1 MPPKNKGSSKQP
13 AKVKTP
19 TLIDGLT
26 KEEMSKEQLEEH
38 IVSLRE
44 ELDRERE
51 ERNYFQLE
59 RDRMHSFWENTE
71 RQLQE
76 LQAQRKNLYSD
87 IEEDE
92 WRHQVEIKV
101 YKQKMKH
108 LLCEHQNTI
117 CELEADGLVSTEER
131 HKEQKQL
138 ETKLREE
145 MRAIKIDTQQISNEN
160 LVKELELKHD
170 EEMTKA
176 RISLEK
182 KLAETEATYEKK
194 MTLLRQELE
203 NLRKNETSERE
214 DQWNSHI
221 AGLTEDHDK
230 ALRDANELVNRMMH
244 QVLDVS
250 DSLKT
255 QMKEMK
261 TKQQEK
267 EKDVIT
273 VLPDNKRLAEL
284 LLKLQL
290 ERDELYKTYSES
302 IEKVQHK
309 AGLKSVQLDT
319 KLTALTDVL
328 EKTHAQ
334 LHSVL
339 SATNMDQTALA
350 EVANKIQENLDSS
363 NNSIKV
369 LQYKKAQISKMN
381 FSATLFKRYRL
392 VTIGKQFNHSSVT
405 LTSVQPPKNKGSS
418 KKPAKESKPTDEPIE
433 EEMSREQLEEQM
445 ASLEKEL
452 EREKKDR
459 NYFQLESNRI
469 QSFWETTER
478 QLQEVR
484 AGRENLYKDIEED
497 EWRRQVEIKVYKQ
510 KMKHLLCE
518 HQNTMC
524 ELEADGLVST
534 EERHKEQKQLETKL
548 REEMR
553 AIKIDTQQISN
564 ENLVKELELKHDE
577 EMTKARISL
586 EKKLAETEATYEKKM
601 TLLPQELENLRKN
614 ETSEREDQWNSHIA
628 GLTED
633 HDKALRDANELV
645 NRMMHQVL
653 DVSDSLKTQMK
664 EMKTKQQEKEKD
676 VITVLPDNKR
686 LAELLLKVEEEITG
700 IEKKLKNNVKKK
712 DVSEKLREKKPND
725 MRQDYEA
732 LKEKFNK
739 LQLER
744 DELYKTYSESIE
756 KVQHKAGLKSVQ
768 LDTKLTALTDVLE
781 KTHAQLHSVLSA
793 TNMDQTALAEV
804 ANKIQENLDSSNNS
818 IKVLQYKKAQIS
830 KMRSSESEP

>member
-1 MPPKNKGSSKQP
+1 FPQPPKNKGSSKQP

-284 LLKLQL
+284 LLKVEEEITGIEKKLKNNVKKKVVCVDAREFPLVVMLCVLTTICCVCVCVCVCVCLTQLQL

-369 LQYKKAQISKMN
+369 LQYKKAQISKV
-381 FSATLFKRYRL
+381 SGLFMY
-392 VTIGKQFNHSSVT
+392 
-405 LTSVQPPKNKGSS
+405 
-418 KKPAKESKPTDEPIE
+418 
-433 EEMSREQLEEQM
+433 
-445 ASLEKEL
+445 
-452 EREKKDR
+452 
-459 NYFQLESNRI
+459 
-469 QSFWETTER
+469 
-478 QLQEVR
+478 
-484 AGRENLYKDIEED
+484 
-497 EWRRQVEIKVYKQ
+497 
-510 KMKHLLCE
+510 
-518 HQNTMC
+518 
-524 ELEADGLVST
+524 
-534 EERHKEQKQLETKL
+534 
-548 REEMR
+548 
-553 AIKIDTQQISN
+553 
-564 ENLVKELELKHDE
+564 
-577 EMTKARISL
+577 
-586 EKKLAETEATYEKKM
+586 
-601 TLLPQELENLRKN
+601 
-614 ETSEREDQWNSHIA
+614 
-628 GLTED
+628 
-633 HDKALRDANELV
+633 
-645 NRMMHQVL
+645 
-653 DVSDSLKTQMK
+653 
-664 EMKTKQQEKEKD
+664 
-676 VITVLPDNKR
+676 
-686 LAELLLKVEEEITG
+686 
-700 IEKKLKNNVKKK
+700 
-712 DVSEKLREKKPND
+712 
-725 MRQDYEA
+725 
-732 LKEKFNK
+732 
-739 LQLER
+739 
-744 DELYKTYSESIE
+744 
-756 KVQHKAGLKSVQ
+756 
-768 LDTKLTALTDVLE
+768 
-781 KTHAQLHSVLSA
+781 
-793 TNMDQTALAEV
+793 
-804 ANKIQENLDSSNNS
+804 
-818 IKVLQYKKAQIS
+818 
-830 KMRSSESEP
+830 

>member
-1 MPPKNKGSSKQP
+1 
-13 AKVKTP
+13 
-19 TLIDGLT
+19 
-26 KEEMSKEQLEEH
+26 
-38 IVSLRE
+38 
-44 ELDRERE
+44 
-51 ERNYFQLE
+51 
-59 RDRMHSFWENTE
+59 
-71 RQLQE
+71 
-76 LQAQRKNLYSD
+76 
-87 IEEDE
+87 
-92 WRHQVEIKV
+92 
-101 YKQKMKH
+101 
-108 LLCEHQNTI
+108 
-117 CELEADGLVSTEER
+117 
-131 HKEQKQL
+131 
-138 ETKLREE
+138 
-145 MRAIKIDTQQISNEN
+145 
-160 LVKELELKHD
+160 
-170 EEMTKA
+170 
-176 RISLEK
+176 
-182 KLAETEATYEKK
+182 
-194 MTLLRQELE
+194 
-203 NLRKNETSERE
+203 
-214 DQWNSHI
+214 
-221 AGLTEDHDK
+221 
-230 ALRDANELVNRMMH
+230 
-244 QVLDVS
+244 
-250 DSLKT
+250 
-255 QMKEMK
+255 
-261 TKQQEK
+261 
-267 EKDVIT
+267 
-273 VLPDNKRLAEL
+273 
-284 LLKLQL
+284 
-290 ERDELYKTYSES
+290 
-302 IEKVQHK
+302 
-309 AGLKSVQLDT
+309 
-319 KLTALTDVL
+319 
-328 EKTHAQ
+328 
-334 LHSVL
+334 
-339 SATNMDQTALA
+339 
-350 EVANKIQENLDSS
+350 
-363 NNSIKV
+363 
-369 LQYKKAQISKMN
+369 MN

-548 REEMR
+548 HEEMR
-553 AIKIDTQQISN
+553 AIKVDTQQISN

-712 DVSEKLREKKPND
+712 VVCVDAREFP
-725 MRQDYEA
+725 
-732 LKEKFNK
+732 L

-804 ANKIQENLDSSNNS
+804 ANKIQ
-818 IKVLQYKKAQIS
+818 VLLYCLPPDFLACRHCYSCLLI
-830 KMRSSESEP
+830 